1 MYADD
6 ILKHFNGK
14 AGGEGVHLNKTGVL
28 NTLSVK
34 KQPGVKCKVVS
45 TLQTLLTNELL
56 ANGVD
61 RQAKMVSVRNY
72 INTTDQNRIK
82 RELAGITSIQLL
94 IQMQAVGVPSW
105 LSDTF
110 FTVWALLQAQRGGA

>member
-1 MYADD
+1 M
-6 ILKHFNGK
+6 
-14 AGGEGVHLNKTGVL
+14 
-28 NTLSVK
+28 
-34 KQPGVKCKVVS
+34 VS

-82 RELAGITSIQLL
+82 RELAGITCIQLL

>member
-1 MYADD
+1 M
-6 ILKHFNGK
+6 
-14 AGGEGVHLNKTGVL
+14 
-28 NTLSVK
+28 
-34 KQPGVKCKVVS
+34 VS